1 MKRRIVLFLLLA
13 ALPLGAQTI
22 APPSGAQTIAL
33 PSGAQ
38 TIAPPSGA
46 QTIDERVDA
55 LLGRLTLEEKIGQL
69 LQFTPNRPGVDQRLA
84 KDGIGCIFGM
94 GSAAEINAMQR
105 TAIENSR
112 LKIPILFAH
121 DIIHGN
127 RTIFPIPLG
136 IAATWDPASAELSA
150 RIAAR
155 ESSATGIRWTFS
167 PMVDIARDPRWGRV
181 AEGAG
186 EDPVLGSAMAKAYVR
201 GYQGKD
207 VSAPDS
213 ILACAKHF
221 AAYGAAEAGR
231 DYNTV
236 DMSEKTLR
244 EIYLPP
250 FKAAVDSGV
259 WTIMTAFN
267 ALNGVPASANRH
279 LLVDILRNEWGFRG
293 VVDSD
298 YEAIDQMRNHGT
310 AGTPEEAALQSIT
323 LGVDMDMIDAV
334 YDTLATAVKEGRLPE
349 SVIDTSTRRILRA
362 KFALGLFEQPYGD
375 ERREKS
381 EHLSASNL
389 EAARNIAQKSL
400 VLLRNEGGLLPLSK
414 NVGSLA
420 VIGPLADS
428 KEDMLGSW
436 RAHGK
441 AEEAV
446 SFLEGVR
453 AKVSPQTRILV
464 SDGAAIDE
472 AAALAREADVVLLAL
487 GERGDESGEANS
499 RASLGLPRNQQ
510 PLLEAIVA
518 TGKPVALIVM
528 AGRPLTITWAA
539 ENVPAILWTWFAGT
553 QGGHAIADVVFGD
566 ANPSG
571 KLPITFPRSVG
582 QIPIYYNHLPTGR
595 PEDPELKY
603 TSKYIDSPNDPLYP
617 FGYGLSY
624 TTFEYSELET
634 SSGMQ
639 AVTVSANV
647 RNSGKRA
654 GEEVVQLYVN
664 DPVASTSRPVRELKA
679 FRRIALRPGETRR
692 VEFTITRPDLA
703 FWSEG
708 GWKFEPGMFRVWVGS
723 LEGKFEL
730 K

>member
-1 MKRRIVLFLLLA
+1 MKRRMVLLFLLLV
-13 ALPLGAQTI
+13 ALPLGAQT
-22 APPSGAQTIAL
+22 PAL
-33 PSGAQ
+33 PSR
-38 TIAPPSGA
+38 A
-46 QTIDERVDA
+46 QTIDERIEA
-55 LLGRLTLEEKIGQL
+55 LLSKMTVEEKIGQL
-69 LQFTPNRPGVDQRLA
+69 LQFTPNRPGVDERLA
-84 KDGIGCIFGM
+84 KNGIGCIFGM

-186 EDPVLGSAMAKAYVR
+186 EDPVLGAAMAKAYVR

-207 VSAPDS
+207 ISAPDS

-244 EIYLPP
+244 EIDLPP

-259 WTIMTAFN
+259 WSIMTAFN
-267 ALNGVPASANRH
+267 ALNGIPATANRH

-310 AGTPEEAALQSIT
+310 AGTPEEAAMQSIT

-334 YDTLATAVKEGRLPE
+334 YDTLANAVKEGRLPE

-375 ERREKS
+375 EGREKA

-389 EAARNIAQKSL
+389 EAARRIAQKSL

-414 NVGSLA
+414 NVGTLA
-420 VIGPLADS
+420 VIGPLGDS

-453 AKVSPQTRILV
+453 AKVSPQTKILV

-472 AAALAREADVVLLAL
+472 AVARAREADIVLLVL
-487 GERGDESGEANS
+487 GEKGDESGEANS
-499 RASLGLPRNQQ
+499 RVFLDLPRNQQ
-510 PLLEAIVA
+510 PLMEAVVA

-566 ANPSG
+566 VNPGG

-617 FGYGLSY
+617 FGFGLSF
-624 TTFEYSELET
+624 TTFEYSGLET
-634 SSGMQ
+634 TSGIQ

-647 RNSGKRA
+647 RNTGKRA

-664 DPVASTSRPVRELKA
+664 DPVASTSRPVRELKG
-679 FRRIALRPGETRR
+679 FRRIALAPGETRR
-692 VEFTITRPDLA
+692 VEFTVNRSDLS

-708 GWKFEPGMFRVWVGS
+708 GWKFEPGMFRVWIGS